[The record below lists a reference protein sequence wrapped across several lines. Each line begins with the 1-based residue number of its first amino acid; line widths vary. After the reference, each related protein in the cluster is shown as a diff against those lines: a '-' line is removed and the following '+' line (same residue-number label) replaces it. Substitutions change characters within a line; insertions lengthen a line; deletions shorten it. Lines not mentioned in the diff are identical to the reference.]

1 MKTGMRHIFVSPHID
16 DAVLSCFPL
25 MHACLEQGMP
35 VELWTIMAGIPSG
48 DLPFSAD
55 AQALSIPDPV
65 TYVEKRRT
73 EDREVGEALGAT
85 IVHFD
90 FPDAIYRTAL
100 QGDRCILPYTGF
112 STTSTCG
119 ICTSQTGSSRQW
131 PLEFSLTTWSW
142 HPRRDV
148 ATWIMSSPAWLARC
162 FPHRICSMRNSP
174 TRCSPKQSSPAHP
187 GGVDTT
193 DRALCHA
200 DTHAVQR
207 EHAKR
212 PDLHPSACLEGES
225 RHPSPY
231 SAQAPPGMDR

>member
-90 FPDAIYRTAL
+90 FPDAIYRTAPSGGPL
-100 QGDRCILPYTGF
+100 YPAVHRVFHHLDLRDLYLANRIFEAMAPRIQSDDVVMAPSARCGHVDHVLTRLACEMLPASNLLYEEFPYTVQ
-112 STTSTCG
+112 SQAVVPRTS
-119 ICTSQTGSSRQW
+119 
-131 PLEFSLTTWSW
+131 
-142 HPRRDV
+142 RRSGYD
-148 ATWIMSSPAWLARC
+148 
-162 FPHRICSMRNSP
+162 
-174 TRCSPKQSSPAHP
+174 
-187 GGVDTT
+187 
-193 DRALCHA
+193 
-200 DTHAVQR
+200 
-207 EHAKR
+207 
-212 PDLHPSACLEGES
+212 
-225 RHPSPY
+225 
-231 SAQAPPGMDR
+231 